1 MAAAASGLISAAPER
16 ILTHRGNAMPTAL
29 LYAFIEKLPEFDPT
43 WPDDLR
49 QAWLDI
55 AGRLLREAI
64 KIEPPES
71 GR

>member
-1 MAAAASGLISAAPER
+1 M
-16 ILTHRGNAMPTAL
+16 THTGNAMPTAL